1 MRGDA
6 VRDEQVRQR
15 LQHLQ
20 RPPPPRH
27 DDRQTFPGVF
37 IHDHQDL
44 QDPPVMRPR
53 RQKVIRP
60 HVVAIR
66 RAATDARPI
75 GEPQP
80 APFGLFLGHFQPFP
94 APQPL
99 DPLVILTCPQWSYQ
113 FL

>member
-1 MRGDA
+1 MTGGAHVRGDA

-44 QDPPVMRPR
+44 QDPRV
-53 RQKVIRP
+53 
-60 HVVAIR
+60 
-66 RAATDARPI
+66 
-75 GEPQP
+75 
-80 APFGLFLGHFQPFP
+80 L
-94 APQPL
+94 
-99 DPLVILTCPQWSYQ
+99 
-113 FL
+113 